1 MYIRLSRAHCLQI
14 GSVVFVI
21 QTLSSCSLMEKS
33 MQKSEREPVLAESKP
48 STKAPPPMD
57 LKALERRLET
67 KKEKEQYSKILP
79 WLKNDEERLELLSL
93 PNLEKRN
100 QWIIDHKIYSRQ
112 SFPSSGVKNLI
123 SNQDI
128 SIGMPVDFVLKA
140 WGEPTAKEISGNP
153 LNRNERWKYLR
164 TISAQE
170 GYRQEKR
177 TVYFEAGK
185 VVGWETE

>member
-1 MYIRLSRAHCLQI
+1 MYIRLRRVHCFHF
-14 GSVVFVI
+14 GSVIFALQV
-21 QTLSSCSLMEKS
+21 LGGCSLMERS
-33 MQKSEREPVLAESKP
+33 MKKSEREPILADSKTP
-48 STKAPPPMD
+48 TKAPPPMD
-57 LKALERRLET
+57 LRAFERRLET

-79 WLKNDEERLELLSL
+79 WLKNDEERLEFLSL

-100 QWIIDHKIYSRQ
+100 QWIIDRKIYSRQ
-112 SFPSSGVKNLI
+112 SFPSSGVKSLI
-123 SNQDI
+123 ANQDI